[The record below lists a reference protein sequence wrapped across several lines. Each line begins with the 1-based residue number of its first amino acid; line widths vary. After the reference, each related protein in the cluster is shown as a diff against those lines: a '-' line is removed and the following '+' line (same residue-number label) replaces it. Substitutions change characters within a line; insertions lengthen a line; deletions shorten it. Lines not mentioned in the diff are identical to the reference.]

1 MCVGGEGGQLIM
13 YRKVWIIYVNIKVT
27 WGLGEGAPSG
37 ERTKKK
43 VETIF

>member
-1 MCVGGEGGQLIM
+1 M
-13 YRKVWIIYVNIKVT
+13 YRNVWIIYMNIKAR
-27 WGLGEGAPSG
+27 WGESLGEGAPCG